1 MRRHYDLGDDLF
13 EAFLD
18 GSMTYSCGYA
28 RSPADDLATL
38 QLNKMER
45 IYLPTV
51 DKGGLDYADS
61 GVLFTRARG
70 RVAMTVVPWRGATA
84 SGWQRTSA
92 SRGTLFSVGR
102 GSPRICGFL

>member
-1 MRRHYDLGDDLF
+1 MRRSDGRRHDDLGRRVHRLS
-13 EAFLD
+13 ASSR
-18 GSMTYSCGYA
+18 GSRM
-28 RSPADDLATL
+28 RPAQPLNWRGAAKM
-38 QLNKMER
+38 NKMER
-45 IYLPTV
+45 IYLPSV
-51 DKGGLDYADS
+51 NNGGLDYTDS

-102 GSPRICGFL
+102 GSPRI